1 MRIFTGLRFLLV
13 LVLALFISNLV
24 SADSPNYDITQVEIN
39 DLLAF
44 SAGSTASLQNLNI
57 ELLETIQ
64 VELTLTASNNI
75 TGGFVDQ
82 VRCEA
87 SLEGY
92 EFGLVRDITPVFTVE
107 EDNIYKKMLNVQVP
121 DDIEAS
127 EPYTIRVE
135 CSDTINEES
144 MDFTLF
150 INEIRHYI
158 KIFDVLLNPGSR
170 IQAGKPLFV
179 TVRLENLGQKQEED
193 IKVKVS
199 IPELGVQSVGF
210 IDELVTKI
218 QEETEEF
225 LFEEESSGDID
236 LQLRVP
242 EDAKSGDYTL
252 RVDVEYNRG
261 HATLSDTMPLSV
273 VGIEKPKEVEAILN
287 IDSTS
292 KQASQGEEV
301 TYRLMIANLG
311 AERGLFSVQLDGT
324 SACCTSSVEPSF
336 LTVMPESTGEVLIR
350 VKPSEDAEP
359 RRYVFTA
366 SVLLGNELVNQ
377 INLNLEVKEKTKA
390 AAPSVAFKSVLAII
404 FGILVIVL
412 VVLGLIIAFKKSKE
426 DEESSTAQASP
437 PAEAQTYYY
446 HPK

>member
-1 MRIFTGLRFLLV
+1 MRILSSIRILLV
-13 LVLALFISNLV
+13 LTLLLFVSNLV
-24 SADSPNYDITQVEIN
+24 NADSPNYDIAQVEVN

-44 SAGSTASLQNLNI
+44 SSSGNVTLQNLNI
-57 ELLETIQ
+57 ELLENIQ
-64 VELTLTASNNI
+64 VEITLKASDNI

-107 EDNIYKKMLNVQVP
+107 EGNTYKKMLNVQVP
-121 DDIEAS
+121 EDIEAS
-127 EPYTIRVE
+127 EPYTLRTE

-144 MDFTLF
+144 IDFTLF
-150 INEIRHYI
+150 INEIRHFI
-158 KIFDVLLNPGSR
+158 RIFDMLLNPGST

-179 TVRLENLGQKQEED
+179 TVRLENLGQKQED
-193 IKVKVS
+193 QIKVRVS

-218 QEETEEF
+218 QEETEQF

-261 HATLSDTMPLSV
+261 HTTVSDTLPLSV
-273 VGIEKPKEVEAILN
+273 VGVEKPKEVEAVLN
-287 IDSTS
+287 IDSTT
-292 KQASQGEEV
+292 KQVAQGEEV

-311 AERGLFSVQLDGT
+311 SERGIFSVQLDGT
-324 SACCTSSVEPSF
+324 SSCCTSSVEPGF

-350 VKPSEDAEP
+350 VKPNEDAEP

-366 SVLLGNELVNQ
+366 SIMLGNQLVNQ
-377 INLNLEVKEKTKA
+377 INLNLEVKEKAKS
-390 AAPSVAFKSVLAII
+390 AAPALAFKNVLAVV
-404 FGILVIVL
+404 FGLLVVVLVI
-412 VVLGLIIAFKKSKE
+412 LGIIIAFKKGR
-426 DEESSTAQASP
+426 EEEEGKSET
-437 PAEAQTYYY
+437 PAVEAQTYYY
-446 HPK
+446 RPK